1 MLGLSAVLVAIENII
16 NYFTDDENEMIR
28 MW

>member
-1 MLGLSAVLVAIENII
+1 MLGLSAVLVAAENII